1 MGCNNAARPIP
12 GLFATTATTR
22 KLVMHT
28 DEYEISIARE
38 INHCRQVVG
47 KITEALQQRRQQ
59 YQMELDEARV
69 ARTDGRLQI
78 KDKEL
83 GLWQEDL
90 EALPQWEQRLKEYE
104 EALATMRISAS
115 SF

>member
-1 MGCNNAARPIP
+1 
-12 GLFATTATTR
+12 
-22 KLVMHT
+22 MHT

-38 INHCRQVVG
+38 INHCRQVVR
-47 KITEALQQRRQQ
+47 KITEALQRRSEGNG
-59 YQMELDEARV
+59 MELDEARA
-69 ARTDGRLQI
+69 AREAGRLQI
-78 KDKEL
+78 EDREL
-83 GLWQEDL
+83 RLWQEDL